1 MISRKRACA
10 ALGVLFLLL
19 LLLPM
24 AAMAAGDGGEA
35 ATSRW
40 LATDTYKLMNFT
52 VLLVVLIYLLK
63 KPISQ
68 ALNNRI
74 DGIREQLEELESRKS
89 AAAQELA
96 TYADKL
102 SALEAEAQQIVE
114 DYVKQGEAAKA
125 RILEEAETT
134 AEKLEEQAKKN
145 IAHEFKQARAQL
157 QEEIVDKAM
166 AKAEAM
172 IKDAVSADD
181 QNKLVEEY
189 LEKVVA

>member
-1 MISRKRACA
+1 MRIPMEHRKRACA
-10 ALGVLFLLL
+10 AACVLVLVL
-19 LLLPM
+19 LLLPV
-24 AAMAAGDGGEA
+24 AALAAGDE
-35 ATSRW
+35 SHW

-52 VLLVVLIYLLK
+52 VLLVALVYLLR

-68 ALNNRI
+68 ALNARI
-74 DGIREQLEELESRKS
+74 DGIREQLDELESRKNT
-89 AAAQELA
+89 AEQELA

-102 SALEAEAQQIVE
+102 AALEAEAQQIVD

-125 RILEEAETT
+125 RILEEAEAT

-145 IAHEFKQARAQL
+145 IAHEFKLARAQL

-172 IKDAVSADD
+172 IKESVSADD